1 MSSPKLTLDD
11 RRIRAKLH
19 QAVKV
24 AHSAAK
30 KARQHEL
37 QRHVRRLKQCA
48 EAERSDLEKE
58 LYYLKTLDIH
68 ALALRALSTKLV
80 KAKILPKQAQGAE
93 EERFP
98 LLPFALEAKVDPA
111 TTETL
116 LSFEHKAHEHI
127 CNQVLSSKVLASELT
142 ACLASLIPLV
152 TQHKAPKTP
161 VTEPVK
167 SDKEARP
174 VEVAPPED
182 GYESDDGMGNQENV
196 HMRGDMDTLVAS
208 GSDTEDSDDEDTPRK
223 RANTSGEDDEEDAFL
238 PSLHTGFIP
247 ATEGDDWS
255 DAEADYADTGGKG
268 PAKSQRKNRR
278 GQRERRAIWEKKYGR
293 HANHLKLREKEP
305 RKAREHRAPDRP
317 TKRPK
322 PMQAPPPRQ
331 PRTQDPHPPSSS
343 RVKPAPPPSNAPLH
357 PSWIAKQ
364 RAKEAQHAAKPQGT
378 KVVFD

>member
-1 MSSPKLTLDD
+1 MSSPKVTLDD

-37 QRHVRRLKQCA
+37 QRHVRRLKQCT

-80 KAKILPKQAQGAE
+80 KAKILPKRAQGAD

-111 TTETL
+111 ATETL

-152 TQHKAPKTP
+152 THQKALKTP
-161 VTEPVK
+161 VTDPVK

-223 RANTSGEDDEEDAFL
+223 RANTSEEDDEEDAFL

-247 ATEGDDWS
+247 GDDWS
-255 DAEADYADTGGKG
+255 DAEAEYADTGGKG

-322 PMQAPPPRQ
+322 PMQASPPRQ

>member
-1 MSSPKLTLDD
+1 MSSPKVTLDD

-37 QRHVRRLKQCA
+37 QRHVRRLKQCT

-80 KAKILPKQAQGAE
+80 KAKILPKQAQGAD

-152 TQHKAPKTP
+152 TQQKALKTP

-223 RANTSGEDDEEDAFL
+223 RASTSEEDDEEDAFL

-247 ATEGDDWS
+247 GDDWS

-305 RKAREHRAPDRP
+305 RKAREHRVPDRP

-322 PMQAPPPRQ
+322 PMQAPPPKQ

-343 RVKPAPPPSNAPLH
+343 RVQPAPPPSNAPLH

>member
-1 MSSPKLTLDD
+1 MSSPKVTLDD

-24 AHSAAK
+24 AHSSAK

-37 QRHVRRLKQCA
+37 QRHVRRLKQCT

-80 KAKILPKQAQGAE
+80 KAKILPKQAQGAD

-152 TQHKAPKTP
+152 TQQKAPKTP

-167 SDKEARP
+167 SDKEARQ

-223 RANTSGEDDEEDAFL
+223 RANTSEEDDEEDAFL

-247 ATEGDDWS
+247 GDDWS

-322 PMQAPPPRQ
+322 PMQASPPRQ

>member
-1 MSSPKLTLDD
+1 MSSPKVTLDD

-80 KAKILPKQAQGAE
+80 KAKILPKQAQGAD

-127 CNQVLSSKVLASELT
+127 CNQVLSSKVLACELT

-152 TQHKAPKTP
+152 TQQKAPKTP

-167 SDKEARP
+167 SDKEARQ

-223 RANTSGEDDEEDAFL
+223 RANTSEEDDEEDAFL

-247 ATEGDDWS
+247 GDDWS

-322 PMQAPPPRQ
+322 PMQASPPRQ

>member
-1 MSSPKLTLDD
+1 MSSPKVTLDD

-24 AHSAAK
+24 AHSSAK

-80 KAKILPKQAQGAE
+80 KAKILPKRAQGAD

-98 LLPFALEAKVDPA
+98 FLPFALEAKVDPA
-111 TTETL
+111 ATETL

-152 TQHKAPKTP
+152 TQQKAPKTP

-167 SDKEARP
+167 SDKEARQ

-223 RANTSGEDDEEDAFL
+223 RANTSEEDDEEDAFL

-247 ATEGDDWS
+247 GDDWS

>member
-1 MSSPKLTLDD
+1 MSSPKVTLDD

-80 KAKILPKQAQGAE
+80 KAKILPKQAQGAD

-152 TQHKAPKTP
+152 THQKALKTP
-161 VTEPVK
+161 VTDPVK
-167 SDKEARP
+167 TDKEARP

-223 RANTSGEDDEEDAFL
+223 RANTSEEDDEEDAFL

-247 ATEGDDWS
+247 GDDWS

-322 PMQAPPPRQ
+322 PMQAPPPKP
-331 PRTQDPHPPSSS
+331 PRTEDPHPPSSS
-343 RVKPAPPPSNAPLH
+343 RVQPAPPPSNAPLH